1 MSGELSLFS
10 LCCLS
15 IIFFLGYFEQQ
26 ITGFGASL
34 FCLPFSLFFIPKE
47 IFTPI
52 VWAFT
57 FAQSIYILIKQRKSV
72 NKKQLFL
79 SLLLA
84 CSAGTLLSVL
94 FLERL
99 PAAYVK
105 LGLAL
110 FIAINSSIEIYR
122 IRTGIVKKGLKL
134 WHYIFPVGS
143 GALQTSFGIGGPL
156 LVAFLTKTIDDKNE
170 LRSTL
175 AGYWVFINGFL
186 LISQWVTSGIPSE
199 STKGALYLLPAVI
212 LGMLIG
218 NLALKKVNHKTFSLL
233 VHIVLIASSIL
244 ILL

>member
-1 MSGELSLFS
+1 M
-10 LCCLS
+10 
-15 IIFFLGYFEQQ
+15 
-26 ITGFGASL
+26 
-34 FCLPFSLFFIPKE
+34 
-47 IFTPI
+47 
-52 VWAFT
+52 
-57 FAQSIYILIKQRKSV
+57 
-72 NKKQLFL
+72 
-79 SLLLA
+79 
-84 CSAGTLLSVL
+84 
-94 FLERL
+94 
-99 PAAYVK
+99 
-105 LGLAL
+105 
-110 FIAINSSIEIYR
+110 
-122 IRTGIVKKGLKL
+122 
-134 WHYIFPVGS
+134 
-143 GALQTSFGIGGPL
+143 